1 VENKISNKLI
11 AIGFF
16 LVSTLFFIP
25 FVSAGNY
32 GSGIYG
38 VGNYGTGT
46 VITEYCGDGICN
58 NGETCSSCPGDCGTC
73 STSPSGGSGG
83 GAPTCTND
91 WECTNWFPSECPAS
105 EIQERVCINRG
116 TCTGTS
122 GMPELNRTCTYEHKE
137 PLFDIFLTLSER
149 NKQIC
154 SGNIIKANIKLE
166 NYGKTELLDAF
177 MTYWIIDENNKLIV
191 ELKDTRAVT
200 KEKEFEI
207 ELKIPESTSQ
217 GTYRLYAQINYKN
230 NQTAMA
236 GETFEIL
243 SEEDCIFIFSKLFNW
258 MYLVYG
264 IAGAIAIL
272 LILLIIRLSKSKHKI
287 VKNKA
292 KPKTHKEYQN
302 KIKNNLKKIRGKTF
316 LIILAGF
323 MLAGVLFIG
332 GGNMTGFVVGSA
344 TVINNNW
351 TLFGFALIMGLLGLL
366 VFTYRKKIIEKIE
379 IRKVGKHPKNSIK
392 GLIKKKVYNEEGIFI
407 GKIDEV
413 ILGENKIDSL
423 KIKLDKKQKFKI
435 KGIIIKYQ
443 NVKSVGHIV
452 IVDEKILEKLKS

>member
-1 VENKISNKLI
+1 MTKKKLI
-11 AIGFF
+11 F
-16 LVSTLFFIP
+16 LGIIFLTSLFLINL
-25 FVSAGNY
+25 VSAGNY

-58 NGETCSSCPGDCGTC
+58 NGETCSSCPGDCGVC
-73 STSPSGGSGG
+73 STPSGGSSGG
-83 GAPTCTND
+83 GVPSCTND
-91 WECTNWFPSECPAS
+91 WECTDWFPSECPAS

-116 TCTGTS
+116 TCKGTS
-122 GMPELNRTCTYEHKE
+122 GMPRLNRTCIYEHKE
-137 PLFDIFLTLSER
+137 PLFDIFLTLSEK

-154 SGNIIKANIKLE
+154 SGNKIQASIKLE
-166 NYGKTELLDAF
+166 NYGKIELLDAF

-200 KEKEFEI
+200 NEKEFDI
-207 ELKIPESTSQ
+207 ELKIPKSTEE

-230 NQTAMA
+230 NQTAVA

-243 SEEDCIFIFSKLFNW
+243 SEESCAFFSTKYFNW
-258 MYLVYG
+258 MYVIYG
-264 IAGAIAIL
+264 IIGLVAIL
-272 LILLIIRLSKSKHKI
+272 LILLIIRLFKSKFKI
-287 VKNKA
+287 IKKKS

-332 GGNMTGFVVGSA
+332 GENMTGFVVGSA

-423 KIKLDKKQKFKI
+423 RIRLDKKQKFKI
-435 KGIIIKYQ
+435 KGIIVKYK
-443 NVKSVGHIV
+443 NVKSVGHI
-452 IVDEKILEKLKS
+452 IIIDENILEKLKS